1 MFVSRY
7 QFLTVLLAGSV
18 FVSGGLFSQGSLAA
32 ETTPA
37 SSPQVIQAENSPAK
51 TVSASTETVIKT
63 SAPLTPIHITL
74 LHVND
79 VYQLCPSGNPKL
91 GGLARLATLVKAA
104 KKENP
109 NTLFVFSGD
118 TISPSL
124 ASHVFRG
131 KQMIDLWNQ
140 LGVSVA
146 VLGNHEFDYGND
158 VLKQR
163 LSESKFPWIAA
174 NVLDKKTGAPIEGI
188 SAYVIKNLAGIK
200 LGFFGLLTV
209 DTQDSSHPGSNVRFA
224 DPVETTDKALP
235 EIKKAGADLVIG
247 LTHLDM
253 SEDQRVARLHPM
265 QIALILGGHEHTLLQ
280 SVAGG
285 TPILKMDSDAAKMSH
300 VDLYI
305 DPQAHTLEHIDW
317 KVIPVDST
325 VAEDPDIAANVAHYE
340 DQLTRSMGD
349 VVGATAVPLDAAQH
363 KLRTQETVL
372 GDFLA
377 DSFRKIGKTDIA
389 LLNSGGI
396 RSNTQYPAGQLT
408 LKDVISWLPF
418 ENRVVRSSLTGRA
431 IKAALENGVSGIQDA
446 NEPGSFPVVSG
457 VKFTYDARLPIGQRI
472 IQVSINDSPLKAD
485 KIYSLTTTDY
495 LIQGKDGYVMLKRP
509 FQVVPGTDSELIARL
524 IKQEK
529 TITPVLD
536 GRIKRLTE

>member
-7 QFLTVLLAGSV
+7 QFLTALLAGSV
-18 FVSGGLFSQGSLAA
+18 FVSGGLFSQGSLA
-32 ETTPA
+32 TQIPPA
-37 SSPQVIQAENSPAK
+37 SSSQTIQAENSPAK
-51 TVSASTETVIKT
+51 NAPTSTETVIKT
-63 SAPLTPIHITL
+63 SAPVTPIHITL

-79 VYQLCPSGNPKL
+79 VYQLSPSGNPKL

-124 ASHVFRG
+124 ESHVFRG

-174 NVLDKKTGAPIEGI
+174 NVLDKKTGTPIEGI
-188 SAYVIKNLAGIK
+188 SAYVIKDLAGIK
-200 LGFFGLLTV
+200 LGFLGLLTV
-209 DTQDSSHPGSNVRFA
+209 DTQDSSHPSPNVRFA

-247 LTHLDM
+247 LTHLSM
-253 SEDQRVARLHPM
+253 SDDQRVARLHPM

-285 TPILKMDSDAAKMSH
+285 TPILKMDSDAAKMSQ

-325 VAEDPDIAANVAHYE
+325 VVEDPDIAANVAHYE

-349 VVGATAVPLDAAQH
+349 IVGSTAVPLDAAQH
-363 KLRTQETVL
+363 KVRTQETVL
-372 GDFLA
+372 GNFLA
-377 DSFRKIGKTDIA
+377 DSLRKIGKTDIA

-431 IKAALENGVSGIQDA
+431 IKAALENGVSGIQDD

-457 VKFTYDARLPIGQRI
+457 LKFTYDARSPIGQRVT
-472 IQVSINDSPLKAD
+472 QVSVNDSPLQAD
-485 KIYSLTTTDY
+485 KTYSLTTTDY

-509 FQVVPGTDSELIARL
+509 FHIIPGTDSELIARL
-524 IKQEK
+524 IKKEK
-529 TITPVLD
+529 TISPVLD